1 MDVDIARLLGE
12 ILALQA
18 GELNIDPYDQSAL
31 DRVKLISEVY
41 GNFVGADFKGFREE
55 FEAGYQHTQR
65 DVRFDQ
71 GLPLEGPVSAPRRD
85 EPPQP

>member
-1 MDVDIARLLGE
+1 MDVDIARALGE

-18 GELNIDPYDQSAL
+18 GELNVDPYDQAAL

-41 GNFVGADFKGFREE
+41 GNFVEADFKGFKEE

-71 GLPLEGPVSAPRRD
+71 GLPLEGPVNPPEPN